1 MYVREH
7 ILEQLY
13 NKVTMHTCL
22 RIRGFVNRYEMYYK
36 VCIPATESDAYW
48 RLLQCKK
55 SESLGMDLE
64 MIFQCRVHLS
74 VLFSMS

>member
-22 RIRGFVNRYEMYYK
+22 RIRGLRK
-36 VCIPATESDAYW
+36 VCIPVTECDAYL
-48 RLLQCKK
+48 RLLHCT
-55 SESLGMDLE
+55 ENGIAWHGFGNYIPM
-64 MIFQCRVHLS
+64 
-74 VLFSMS
+74 